1 MSDCVLFETLPATR
15 ASIEGGFIGVAT
27 LNSPETLNSLTL
39 EMIDLLGPKLDEW
52 RDDPKLVCVVVRGS
66 GNRAFCAGGDIQALQ
81 RAINQNQAAGEIVNN
96 YPETFFEHEYRLDYA
111 LHCYPK
117 PVVVLGGG
125 VVMGGGLGI
134 FAGGSVRVVTPKSRI
149 ALPEITI
156 GLFPDAGAS
165 WLLGQLPSG
174 QAAFLGLT
182 GSHLNGADALA
193 CGLGTHAVAAD
204 ALHELPGVLANVAWS
219 SDSQRHQEQAAAAV
233 QGGATLDDAA
243 GGVELPASELLKV
256 TKDISLGKGL
266 DPMAALRVQ
275 AGNSEWIDKGLKTM
289 ESGCPTSLAIV
300 CEQLRRVR
308 SMTLREC
315 FQLEM
320 IVAAQ
325 CARHDDF
332 AEGVRALLVDKDNNP
347 QWTYTALEDIPQ
359 SHVDAH
365 FTAPWPVNPLGEI

>member
-1 MSDCVLFETLPATR
+1 MSDCVLFETLPAANAVTQG
-15 ASIEGGFIGVAT
+15 AVVGVAT
-27 LNSPETLNSLTL
+27 LNSPGTLNSLTL
-39 EMIDLLGPKLDEW
+39 DMINLLSPRLDEW
-52 RDDPKLVCVVVRGS
+52 RDDAKVVCVVIRGS
-66 GNRAFCAGGDIQALQ
+66 GDRAFCAGGDIQALQ
-81 RAINQNQAAGEIVNN
+81 QAINENQAAGTIVNN
-96 YPETFFEHEYRLDYA
+96 YPETFFEREYRLDYA

-134 FAGGSVRVVTPKSRI
+134 FAGGNIRVVTPKSRI

-193 CGLGTHAVAAD
+193 CGLGTHASSIET
-204 ALHELPGVLANVAWS
+204 LHDLPGVLAEVAWS
-219 SDSQRHQEQAAAAV
+219 AEAPAHQAQAADAV
-233 QGGATLDDAA
+233 QGAA
-243 GGVELPASELLKV
+243 GDVELPDAQLLRV
-256 TKDISLGKGL
+256 TKDISLGTGL
-266 DPMAALRVQ
+266 EPMAALRAQ
-275 AGNSEWIDKGLKTM
+275 AGASDWIDKGLKTM
-289 ESGCPTSLAIV
+289 EAGCPTSLAVV

-308 SMTLREC
+308 SMNLREC

-347 QWTYTALEDIPQ
+347 QWAYSSLEAIPQ

-365 FTAPWPVNPLGEI
+365 FTAPWSVNPLNDI

>member
-1 MSDCVLFETLPATR
+1 MSDCVLFETLPAPEAAT
-15 ASIEGGFIGVAT
+15 EGAFVGVAT
-27 LNSPETLNSLTL
+27 LNSPATLNSLTL
-39 EMIDLLGPKLDEW
+39 DMIDLLGPQLDAW
-52 RDDPKLVCVVVRGS
+52 RDDPQLVCVVIRGS
-66 GNRAFCAGGDIQALQ
+66 GDRAFCAGGDIQALQ
-81 RAINQNQAAGEIVNN
+81 QAINENQAAGEVVNN
-96 YPETFFEHEYRLDYA
+96 YPETFFEREYRLDYA

-165 WLLGQLPSG
+165 WLLSQLPSG

-182 GSHLNGADALA
+182 GSHLNGGDALA
-193 CGLGTHAVAAD
+193 CGLGTHAVAID
-204 ALHELPGVLANVAWS
+204 TLHSIPELLASVAWS
-219 SDSQRHQEQAAAAV
+219 ADAQAHQEQAGAAV
-233 QGGATLDDAA
+233 QELGARA
-243 GGVELPASELLKV
+243 GGVELPVAELLNV
-256 TKDISLGKGL
+256 TKDISLGAGL
-266 DPMAALRVQ
+266 EPMAALRAQ
-275 AGNSEWIDKGLKTM
+275 AGTSDWIDKGLKTM
-289 ESGCPTSLAIV
+289 NAGCPTSLAVV

-308 SMTLREC
+308 SMSLSEC
-315 FQLEM
+315 FQMEM
-320 IVAAQ
+320 IIAAQ

-347 QWTYTALEDIPQ
+347 QWTYATLDDVPQ

-365 FTAPWPVNPLGEI
+365 FTAPWPVNPLNDI